1 MMLNKMMSND
11 DIDTLQM
18 MKFCISKVEDSKTMN
33 CAKCG
38 LDYIMA
44 ID

>member
-1 MMLNKMMSND
+1 MLNKMMSND
-11 DIDTLQM
+11 DIDSLQM
-18 MKFCISKVEDSKTMN
+18 IKFCINIVEDTKTMN

-38 LDYIMA
+38 LDHIMS